1 MLKATLKDLADQVAA
16 VSQLKAGGVAATTH
30 STSSRWATLRPQHLS
45 GTSPTK
51 DAAACLRS
59 RVRAVR

>member
-1 MLKATLKDLADQVAA
+1 VLKATLKDPADQAA
-16 VSQLKAGGVAATTH
+16 AATQLKADVVAATTP
-30 STSSRWATLRPQHLS
+30 STSSRWAILPQHRPS

-59 RVRAVR
+59 RARAVR